1 MFGFFQVLVHPNSL
15 LYNLMLSLF
24 ILADSLICQTEP
36 TQEFTTTSMNAEGLA
51 AYQGEAY
58 FSWEFSLS
66 DFFASIALH

>member
-1 MFGFFQVLVHPNSL
+1 
-15 LYNLMLSLF
+15 MLSLF